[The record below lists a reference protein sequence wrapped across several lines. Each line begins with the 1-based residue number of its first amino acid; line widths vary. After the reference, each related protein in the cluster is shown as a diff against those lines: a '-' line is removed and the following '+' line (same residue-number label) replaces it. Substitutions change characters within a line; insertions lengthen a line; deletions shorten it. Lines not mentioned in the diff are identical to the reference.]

1 MLLLVATTLYLFLTN
16 KEINKELDEMRT
28 KENSLRKDI
37 VYSSDRISSLNHSN
51 PEKIIEI
58 EKLKTNLIET
68 KKNLDPSK
76 VKPLTGYTVKSY
88 STRKGN
94 HTYSR
99 NYIYYK

>member
-1 MLLLVATTLYLFLTN
+1 
-16 KEINKELDEMRT
+16 MRN

-37 VYSSDRISSLNHSN
+37 VYTSDRISSLNYSI
-51 PEKIIEI
+51 PEKRIEL
-58 EKLKTNLIET
+58 EKLKANLIET
-68 KKNLDPSK
+68 KKSLDPSK

-94 HTYSR
+94 HTTSR

>member
-1 MLLLVATTLYLFLTN
+1 MLLLVATTAYLFFTN
-16 KEINKELDEMRT
+16 KGINKELDEVQT
-28 KENSLRKDI
+28 KENSLRKDL
-37 VYSSDRISSLNHSN
+37 VYTSDRISSLNYSI
-51 PEKIIEI
+51 PDKRIEL
-58 EKLKTNLIET
+58 EKLKSTLIET